1 MDEYID
7 AWIDT
12 WMDAFIDGV
21 PYYQH
26 DAIYSSCA
34 ASSHWLNSPVNHPDY
49 SAISMLMSMLMMYV
63 NECVD

>member
-1 MDEYID
+1 MDGCID
-7 AWIDT
+7 AW
-12 WMDAFIDGV
+12 MDALIDGV

-34 ASSHWLNSPVNHPDY
+34 ASSHWLNSPVNHPHY
-49 SAISMLMSMLMMYV
+49 VISMLMSMLMVYV

>member
-1 MDEYID
+1 MDGYID
-7 AWIDT
+7 AW
-12 WMDAFIDGV
+12 MHALIDGV

-34 ASSHWLNSPVNHPDY
+34 ASSHWLNSPVNHPHYDV
-49 SAISMLMSMLMMYV
+49 ISMLMSMLMMYV